1 MNRKLLRPVVLLI
14 AASGVILAQA
24 PSDPQS
30 AAPSNGG
37 WRRMSDSPPAA
48 ADAQDQSAPAETQ
61 QDPAQP
67 AARDAYGQMQQQP
80 TARPPAAQPPRPAYG
95 LPAQVTVKQGNF
107 LTMRINQALASNKN
121 AVGDGFSGVLTQP
134 VVANGIVVAQ
144 RGQMVYGKVVEA
156 QKVKGVW
163 RLGVALTS
171 LTLADGSQVPI
182 QTQLASRQ
190 GPTTPGGVQAGVIT
204 TTTAG
209 GAVVGGIAGG
219 GMGAGVGAGA
229 GALAGIAAVIATKN
243 HPSVIYPETMLTFQ
257 LQNAVDINTNN
268 PSAFRYVGPDDYG
281 RPATMTQ
288 QVPVRSGYGP
298 GYPYAYPYPYYPY
311 WGGGYPYWGPS
322 LFIGG
327 GFGWGGF
334 GGFRGGFRR

>member
-1 MNRKLLRPVVLLI
+1 
-14 AASGVILAQA
+14 
-24 PSDPQS
+24 
-30 AAPSNGG
+30 
-37 WRRMSDSPPAA
+37 
-48 ADAQDQSAPAETQ
+48 
-61 QDPAQP
+61 
-67 AARDAYGQMQQQP
+67 
-80 TARPPAAQPPRPAYG
+80 
-95 LPAQVTVKQGNF
+95 
-107 LTMRINQALASNKN
+107 
-121 AVGDGFSGVLTQP
+121 
-134 VVANGIVVAQ
+134 
-144 RGQMVYGKVVEA
+144 
-156 QKVKGVW
+156 
-163 RLGVALTS
+163 
-171 LTLADGSQVPI
+171 
-182 QTQLASRQ
+182 
-190 GPTTPGGVQAGVIT
+190 VQAGVIT